1 MLDGNSFLTYGLEF
15 APAIIAILAA
25 ALGVWIVW
33 RLVRSALGLFV
44 RKAEER
50 PEPAA
55 YSIIHERREPM
66 LGPVVEP
73 SRPSSA
79 TIPDAAD
86 VLALKASIDALTR
99 QIASLEN
106 RLLPALETLGSPDM
120 AASAKRDSVAP
131 KTPLAS

>member
-1 MLDGNSFLTYGLEF
+1 
-15 APAIIAILAA
+15 
-25 ALGVWIVW
+25 
-33 RLVRSALGLFV
+33 
-44 RKAEER
+44 
-50 PEPAA
+50 
-55 YSIIHERREPM
+55 M

-73 SRPSSA
+73 SRSSSA

-120 AASAKRDSVAP
+120 AAPAKRDSVAP

>member
-15 APAIIAILAA
+15 APAIITVLAA
-25 ALGVWIVW
+25 ALGAWIVW
-33 RLVRSALGLFV
+33 RLVRSALGLFL
-44 RKAEER
+44 RKADER
-50 PEPAA
+50 PEPVA

-66 LGPVVEP
+66 LGPAVEP

-86 VLALKASIDALTR
+86 VLALKASIDSLTR

-106 RLLPALETLGSPDM
+106 RLLPALETLGNPDM
-120 AASAKRDSVAP
+120 SAPAKRDSVTP
-131 KTPLAS
+131 KAPLAS

>member
-15 APAIIAILAA
+15 APAILTVLAA
-25 ALGVWIVW
+25 ALGAWIVW

-50 PEPAA
+50 PEPVA

-66 LGPVVEP
+66 LGPAVEP
-73 SRPSSA
+73 SRPSSP

-120 AASAKRDSVAP
+120 AAPAKRDSVAP

>member
-15 APAIIAILAA
+15 APALIAILAA

-33 RLVRSALGLFV
+33 RLVRSAMSLFF
-44 RKAEER
+44 RKADER

-66 LGPVVEP
+66 LVPAVEP
-73 SRPSSA
+73 SRPSSP
-79 TIPDAAD
+79 TVPDAAD
-86 VLALKASIDALTR
+86 ILALKASIDALTR

-106 RLLPALETLGSPDM
+106 RLVPAIEAMSSPGM
-120 AASAKRDSVAP
+120 PAPAQHEAAAP